1 LARTLPEKWAF
12 AGREEEMAFLE
23 AELGFPA
30 QSPIQKT
37 VVCLWGLS
45 GVGKSQL
52 ASRFVHRQL
61 SSHSEREIFWISG
74 ENPAS
79 FEQSVI
85 DMLKSKYESNN
96 IITSHPTLLPII
108 PEGEQSALVDLFFAE
123 LNRLIDGRWLLIV
136 DGLNQ
141 STSPTG
147 QKSPFFDVHHYIR
160 SLTRGYVLL
169 TSRRRDVVERYH
181 PIWEL
186 KGLKDEDATSLLESQ
201 IPTHSMQ
208 GMIL

>member
-1 LARTLPEKWAF
+1 
-12 AGREEEMAFLE
+12 MAFLE

-30 QSPIQKT
+30 QSPVQKT
-37 VVCLWGLS
+37 VVCLWGLA

-52 ASRFVHRQL
+52 AARFVHQQL
-61 SSHSEREIFWISG
+61 SNHPRREIFWISG
-74 ENPAS
+74 ENQAS

-85 DMLKSKYESNN
+85 AMLKSKLENN
-96 IITSHPTLLPII
+96 DIITSHPT
-108 PEGEQSALVDLFFAE
+108 PEGERSALVDLFFAE
-123 LNRLIDGRWLLIV
+123 LNRLVDGRWLLIV

-147 QKSPFFDVHHYIR
+147 QKSPIFDVHRYIR
-160 SLTRGYVLL
+160 GLTRGYVLL

-186 KGLKDEDATSLLESQ
+186 KGLKDEDATSLLLSQ
-201 IPTHSMQ
+201 IPSHSMQ
-208 GMIL
+208 GMKPENGATYSDPYSTISITL